1 MAKKGERVD
10 ASNDGAMEV
19 ANEYSDDVH
28 LLQHPQHSQ
37 NEEVEIRISKIGL
50 DISSYVGSGNEEK
63 GSSKL
68 FVIILTLAAGISGF
82 LFGYDT
88 GVISGALLYI
98 REDFETVDKSTVLQE
113 TIVSTAIGGAALG
126 AALGGKTCD
135 RFGRKMSMLIAD
147 VIFLLGSMLMAAAPS
162 PSILIGGR
170 VMVGLGIGIAS
181 MAAPLYIAETS
192 PSHIRGA
199 LVSINTLMVTFGQF
213 VSYLVNYG
221 FTQVPGTWRW
231 MLGMAGVPAVLQ
243 ILIFT
248 CLPESPRWLMRK
260 GNVDDAIPIFKR
272 IYPPEQLKTELEQIM
287 DEPET
292 ESGPDGVPKD
302 VRIGDILGSKE
313 MRLALIAGVGMQIFQ
328 QLVGINT
335 VMYYSPSIMELAG
348 FASHRIAL
356 MLSLVVAGVNVLG
369 TVAGILLIDR
379 SGRRRLVLSSLIGV
393 TGALLLLSVGFF
405 MTTTDS
411 PIVLRPEDTFKGEL
425 LCSAMQTKQSI
436 SRSLSC
442 LDCLHAACGF
452 CAAPENKME
461 PGSCL
466 IYNATVAGICTSSSR
481 SWYTQA
487 CPSQYGWLALVGLV
501 LYIVAFSPGMGPVP
515 WTLNSEFYPAQYRGV
530 CGGIAATANWISN
543 LLVAQSFLSL
553 TRLLGTSGTF
563 FLFTCVSV
571 LAIIFVFLTIPET
584 KGLSFEE
591 VAAVWEERAK
601 NTKGWFPW
609 TTDRVQYSRA
619 SEKSVPMQFFSDL
632 DSIQNGT

>member
-1 MAKKGERVD
+1 MAKKGGRVD
-10 ASNDGAMEV
+10 AINEDAMEI

-28 LLQHPQHSQ
+28 LLRRPQIEQ
-37 NEEVEIRISKIGL
+37 AQVRTSKIGI
-50 DISSYVGSGNEEK
+50 DISNFDGSGKEDK
-63 GSSKL
+63 VSSKL

-98 REDFETVDKSTVLQE
+98 REDFDTVDKSTVLQE

-135 RFGRKMSMLIAD
+135 RFGRKSSMLIAD
-147 VIFLLGSMLMAAAPS
+147 VVFLLGSMLMAAAPS
-162 PSILIGGR
+162 PTFLIGGR

-181 MAAPLYIAETS
+181 IAAPLYIAETS
-192 PSHIRGA
+192 PSHVRGA
-199 LVSINTLMVTFGQF
+199 LVSVNTLMVTTGQF

-221 FTQVPGTWRW
+221 FTKVPGTWRW

-243 ILIFT
+243 VLIFT
-248 CLPESPRWLMRK
+248 CLPESPRWLIRK
-260 GNVDDAIPIFKR
+260 GNVDDAIPIFQR
-272 IYPPEQLKTELEQIM
+272 IYPPEDLKTELEQIM
-287 DEPET
+287 DAAET
-292 ESGPDGVPKD
+292 ESGPDGIAKD
-302 VRIGDILGSKE
+302 ISIGDILGSKE

-356 MLSLVVAGVNVLG
+356 LLSLVVAGVNALG
-369 TVAGILLIDR
+369 TIAGILLIDR
-379 SGRRRLVLSSLIGV
+379 SGRRKLALSSLIGV

-405 MTTTDS
+405 VTTTDS
-411 PIVLRPEDTFKGEL
+411 PNVMRPENTFRSKI
-425 LCSAMQTKQSI
+425 LCPAMQTKQSV

-442 LDCLHAACGF
+442 VDCLHAACGF

-466 IYNATVAGICTSSSR
+466 IYNATVAGICTSASR

-487 CPSQYGWLALVGLV
+487 CPSQYGWVVLVGLII
-501 LYIVAFSPGMGPVP
+501 YILAFSPGMGPVP
-515 WTLNSEFYPAQYRGV
+515 WAVNSEIYPAQYRGV
-530 CGGIAATANWISN
+530 CGGIAATANWLSN

-563 FLFTCVSV
+563 FLFTCLSA
-571 LAIIFVFLTIPET
+571 LAMIFVFVALPET
-584 KGLSFEE
+584 KGLSFQE
-591 VAAVWEERAK
+591 VEALWEERAK
-601 NTKGWFPW
+601 KTNGWFPW
-609 TTDRVQYSRA
+609 TSDSLQYSRA
-619 SEKSVPMQFFSDL
+619 SEKSVPMQIFSDL
-632 DSIQNGT
+632 DSIQSGT